1 MSNLTSSIVRGFG
14 FTLGRKAANSLIDSS
29 SKNQVYKS
37 NEIDC
42 WSHQGYE
49 ENDVEISYDYNYYAK
64 QLKWYSWIMFIIPIY
79 NLFKSVP
86 YFYNVF
92 LKENKI
98 YYYDM
103 KWTTFK
109 VSDGRVKGG
118 IKEIQKLKP
127 ELSKVEVYPPDKRNK
142 VESIIALTIS
152 FVLSLPIFVG
162 IYLSI
167 NQ

>member
-1 MSNLTSSIVRGFG
+1 MSNLTSSIVKGFG
-14 FTLGRKAANSLIDSS
+14 LTLGRAAATSLISPAREAV
-29 SKNQVYKS
+29 QKS
-37 NEIDC
+37 TEIEC
-42 WSHQGYE
+42 WSHRGYQ
-49 ENDVEISYDYNYYAK
+49 ENDVEILYDYDYYKK
-64 QLKWYSWIMFIIPIY
+64 QIKWYAWIIFLIPIL

-92 LKENKI
+92 IKKNKI
-98 YYYDM
+98 YFYDM

-118 IKEIQKLKP
+118 IKEVQKLTP
-127 ELSKVEVYPPDKRNK
+127 ELGRVDVFPPYTRNK
-142 VESIIALTIS
+142 IEAVIALSIS
-152 FVLSLPIFVG
+152 LLLSTPIFVG